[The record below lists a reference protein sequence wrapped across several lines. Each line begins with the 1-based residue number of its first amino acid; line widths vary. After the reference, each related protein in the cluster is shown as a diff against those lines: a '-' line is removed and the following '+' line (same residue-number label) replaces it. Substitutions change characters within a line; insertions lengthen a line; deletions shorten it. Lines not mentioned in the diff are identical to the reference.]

1 MIRRLLVLFSLILS
15 GSAAADS
22 GFYFLRTEKTPFT
35 ISAAQ
40 TSYLFRGTVQN
51 AGLNPA
57 SVFSE
62 NTFEGT
68 AGYSSPEED
77 ENTVSVSAS
86 YKEDITLY
94 GLAIDYMSVTG
105 LEGREIPSD
114 DPAYEFE
121 ARSLIASLTYARK
134 FGTGLTAGITAKYLF
149 EKVEYEDSYGFAGSL
164 GIFSEDNLLEGLRM
178 GLAVNNI
185 GSMSELDSEKSDL
198 PLDAVLGAGY
208 GMNFADGFRFSLGN
222 SIRYLISD
230 KESENFTGI
239 ELGYQEKAF
248 VRFGYRANNEGQPFS
263 AGLGFAVSS
272 ISFDYSYT
280 PFSEDEISDSH
291 SLSIGY
297 VIK

>member
-1 MIRRLLVLFSLILS
+1 MIRRLSVLLTFILS
-15 GSAAADS
+15 GLASADS
-22 GFYFLRTEKTPFT
+22 GFDFLRTEKTPFT

-40 TSYLFRGTVQN
+40 TSYLFHGTVQN
-51 AGLNPA
+51 AGSNPA

-62 NTFEGT
+62 NTFDGIAAYT
-68 AGYSSPEED
+68 SPEED
-77 ENTVSVSAS
+77 ENTVSISAS
-86 YKEDITLY
+86 YTEDVTLY

-105 LEGREIPSD
+105 LEGRELPSD

-121 ARSLIASLTYARK
+121 ARSLIASFTYARK
-134 FGTGLTAGITAKYLF
+134 FGSGLTAGITAKYLF

-198 PLDAVLGAGY
+198 PLDVLFGAGY
-208 GMNFADGFRFSLGN
+208 GMNFADDLRFSLGN
-222 SIRYLISD
+222 STRYLIND
-230 KESENFTGI
+230 EETENFTGI
-239 ELGYQEKAF
+239 ELGYQNKAF

-280 PFSEDEISDSH
+280 PFSEDEISDIH
-291 SLSIGY
+291 AFSIGY
-297 VIK
+297 AIK